1 MAIEKFRNFLS
12 CGTYKNGYTVRHYYK
27 LQLEVKE
34 PEGVINLVIVI
45 ESTYYT
51 SPSMSVSALAK
62 LDTWSQCYKTFY
74 VRNLRMFAIS

>member
-1 MAIEKFRNFLS
+1 MAIKKFRNYLS
-12 CGTYKNGYTVRHYYK
+12 CGTYKNGFTVRHYFK

-34 PEGVINLVIVI
+34 PENVVNLMMVI

-62 LDTWSQCYKTFY
+62 LDTWGQ
-74 VRNLRMFAIS
+74 